1 MSSLCIYPQEES
13 TSFLKPIADK
23 LQEIGFDVYDGGTG
37 DVEYVKTILDS
48 IPGYDNIVFLGHGS
62 SEALSGSGLTPLING
77 DRVDLLRGKRVFL
90 LSCNSK
96 EFISTYSLTDAIGF
110 DIIPTGETDLYTILD
125 QDYSYFENVPDDND
139 LEWFRSAIVRIIVNS
154 FSDIDMDNM
163 IMLYNRVKMYTN
175 LERYACIRECKDL
188 NYRDILRMLYDFKDC
203 MVYVAMH

>member
-23 LQEIGFDVYDGGTG
+23 FQELGYDVYDGSTG
-37 DVEYVKTILDS
+37 DEEYARTILDS

-62 SEALSGSGLTPLING
+62 SEALSGTGLTPFIKG
-77 DRVDLLRGKRVFL
+77 EKVGLLQGKRLFL

-96 EFISTYSLTDAIGF
+96 EFISSYSLTDAIGF

-125 QDYSYFENVPDDND
+125 QDYSYFENVPDDKD
-139 LEWFRSAIVRIIVNS
+139 LEWFRTAIVRIIINS
-154 FSDIDMDNM
+154 FSDGDMDNM

-175 LERYACIRECKDL
+175 LERYACIRECKEL
-188 NYRDILRMLYDFKDC
+188 NYRDILKMLFDFKDC
-203 MVYVAMH
+203 MVYNRG